1 MCTESTMVF
10 TVQKQPNIR
19 AIENKI
25 DRNWLGIHGTDLG
38 SKEEWTLLLST

>member
-10 TVQKQPNIR
+10 TVQKRPNIR
-19 AIENKI
+19 AII
-25 DRNWLGIHGTDLG
+25 DRNWLGMHGTDLG